1 MKILRDPG
9 RLSPCVLVLG
19 MFDGVHR
26 GHQAL
31 LMRGGELSQEMDFPL
46 NVLCFEPHPLQVLA
60 PEKAPPLLNTL
71 PEKARIMQSFGV
83 DNLCITTFDPARAE
97 QSAEDFMAEMVDTYA
112 PVVVVCGFNFTFGK
126 AGAGNGRMLR
136 EYGKKHGFRTVV
148 VSEVIVEGATVS
160 STRIRRLLGEGDIPM
175 VNRLLGTA
183 YTLSGMVEDGKHLGR
198 TLGFPTANVR
208 IPRHK
213 ALPAYGVYDCWMET
227 ADGAFHPSVVNV
239 GRHPT
244 LPEGHVTVEAHVL
257 TADGEGLD
265 LYGQHVRLSFLRY
278 QRGEIRFDS
287 KEDLQ
292 TQITCDV
299 QDARA
304 YFAKLQ

>member
-1 MKILRDPG
+1 MKILRNPA

-31 LMRGGELSQEMDFPL
+31 LMRGGELSQEMAFPL
-46 NVLCFEPHPLQVLA
+46 NVLCFEPHPLRVLV

-83 DNLCITTFDPARAE
+83 DNLCVTTFDRARAA
-97 QSAEDFMAEMVDTYA
+97 QSPEDFLAELVETYA
-112 PVVVVCGFNFTFGK
+112 PVVVVCGFNFTFGR
-126 AGAGNGRMLR
+126 AGQGNGQLLR

-148 VSEVIVEGATVS
+148 VPEVNVEGETVS
-160 STRIRRLLGEGDIPM
+160 STRIRRMLSEGDIPM

-183 YTLSGMVEDGKHLGR
+183 YTLSGLVEDGKHLGR
-198 TLGFPTANVR
+198 TLGFPTANVH
-208 IPRHK
+208 IPRNK
-213 ALPAYGVYDCWMET
+213 ALPAYGVYDCWLET
-227 ADGAFHPSVVNV
+227 ADGAFHPAVVNV

-257 TADGEGLD
+257 TQGGEPLD
-265 LYGQHVRLSFLRY
+265 LYGQHVRLSFMRC
-278 QRGEIRFDS
+278 QRGESCFAS

-292 TQITCDV
+292 AQITRDAAE
-299 QDARA
+299 ARA
-304 YFAKLQ
+304 YFAKMQ